1 MKVGFIGLGNMGR
14 AMAANLLKAGHAVA
28 VYNRSPEPARALGD
42 LGARIATDVQD
53 TAAGAD
59 VLVSMLA
66 DDAATRAMLL
76 APGALDALPAHA
88 VHVDMATLSVELV
101 QELARWHQAHGTRF
115 VAAPVFGR
123 VEVAQ
128 AAKLFIIAAGAP
140 AAVATAQP
148 LFDAMGQRTFVVG
161 VQPHQ
166 ASSLKIA
173 GNFMIAN
180 VIELLGEAFA
190 LAAGQGVP
198 IATTADVLTSTLF
211 SAPVFKT
218 YAALITERRYQP
230 VAFRMGLGLKD
241 VKLALAAAEAAG
253 VPLPLASL
261 LRDRLLTSMASG
273 HADLDWSALAE
284 LSFATVPALRNGSPA
299 GR

>member
-1 MKVGFIGLGNMGR
+1 
-14 AMAANLLKAGHAVA
+14 
-28 VYNRSPEPARALGD
+28 
-42 LGARIATDVQD
+42 
-53 TAAGAD
+53 
-59 VLVSMLA
+59 
-66 DDAATRAMLL
+66 
-76 APGALDALPAHA
+76 
-88 VHVDMATLSVELV
+88 
-101 QELARWHQAHGTRF
+101 
-115 VAAPVFGR
+115 VFGR

-218 YAALITERRYQP
+218 YAALITERRYEP

-273 HADLDWSALAE
+273 HADLDWSAPAE
-284 LSFATVPALRNGSPA
+284 LSFATVPALRDGSPG